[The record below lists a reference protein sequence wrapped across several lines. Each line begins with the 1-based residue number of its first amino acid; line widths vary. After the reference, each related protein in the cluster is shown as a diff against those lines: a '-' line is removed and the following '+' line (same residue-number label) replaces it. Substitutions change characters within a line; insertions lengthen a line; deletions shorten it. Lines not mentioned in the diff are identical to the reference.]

1 MTWKENMTWFILSHC
16 SQAVEGVNAW
26 LQFTMCIKKTKQ
38 NLQAQLQGLSGFFF
52 GLFVFLFFFP
62 FKLFINIVCLRVCE
76 CLFCFVLESWQ
87 ALNCWRDVSVSLFRV
102 VSYVVHPQTTNVAF
116 QTFLKGVWV
125 NLPAVWGWLLL
136 SYGLN
141 TVYCNCKT
149 VHDNKVVGVV
159 LFLVFLVNNSFHGH
173 LAK

>member
-1 MTWKENMTWFILSHC
+1 MHGYS
-16 SQAVEGVNAW
+16 
-26 LQFTMCIKKTKQ
+26 LQCALKKTKP
-38 NLQAQLQGLSGFFF
+38 SGTVAGFKWFFF
-52 GLFVFLFFFP
+52 CLFFLLFFFP

-87 ALNCWRDVSVSLFRV
+87 ALNCWSDVSVSLFRV